1 MTDAIRR
8 PAVKDYTATLEAY
21 LGNAGELALER
32 AYEFGRRAASEGMSL
47 LQFAEL
53 HHAALRTLAT
63 APGAVV
69 DEVLTRGEQFFSEG
83 LSAFELNL
91 RAHRASARL
100 LGLSDGLTRS
110 STELSRARVQ
120 LKAVLDA
127 TPALVYL
134 EDAEGRL
141 LFVNAA
147 FERLFGVS
155 EAQIL
160 GKTAH
165 EFSSG
170 PNAAMLQR
178 DRAQVLEARVPSEF
192 ERTFVQADGPHTY
205 RALAIPLC
213 DDTNRIEPNQGVY
226 AICSIATDITREKHA
241 AETLGLARQAT
252 EAANRQLESMGQ
264 ALADQLLAPLR
275 SIDGFTQALLEDCG
289 GALDAQSKSYLS
301 NVRRSAQRMATL
313 IDSLLALAK
322 LSRGELRASEVD
334 LTDLASSVA
343 AQLRQTEPDRRVSFE
358 IQPGLKAQGD
368 PRLFGAVLQNLL
380 GNSWKFTRRREHA
393 EIVVGQ
399 SYERGLNVYFVKD
412 NGTGFDMAHSGKLFS
427 VFETLHSR
435 REFDGNGVGLA
446 TVQRIVNR
454 HGGRVWAES
463 VVDRGATFYFTI
475 GDQLS

>member
-1 MTDAIRR
+1 MTEVIRR

-21 LGNAGELALER
+21 LGSAGEFALER

-53 HHAALRTLAT
+53 HHAALRTLAA
-63 APGAVV
+63 APGAGV

-83 LSAFELNL
+83 LSAFEMNL
-91 RAHRASARL
+91 RAHQASARL
-100 LGLSDGLTRS
+100 LGLSDGLTRPS
-110 STELSRARVQ
+110 NELSRARVQ
-120 LKAVLDA
+120 LKALLDA
-127 TPALVYL
+127 TRALVYL
-134 EDAEGRL
+134 EDAEGRF
-141 LFVNAA
+141 LFVNGV

-155 EAQIL
+155 EARIL

-165 EFSSG
+165 EFASG

-178 DRAQVLEARVPSEF
+178 DRAQLIEGQVPSEF
-192 ERTFVQADGPHTY
+192 ERTFIQADGPHTY

-213 DDTNRIEPNQGVY
+213 DPDQGVY
-226 AICSIATDITREKHA
+226 AICNIATDITGEKHA
-241 AETLGLARQAT
+241 AEALSFAKQAT
-252 EAANRQLESMGQ
+252 ESASRQLETMGQ
-264 ALADQLLAPLR
+264 ALADELLAPLR

-289 GALDAQSKSYLS
+289 GALDAQSQSHLS
-301 NVRRSAQRMATL
+301 NVRQSAQRMATL

-334 LTDLASSVA
+334 LTDLARSVA
-343 AQLRQTEPDRRVSFE
+343 AQLRQAEPERRVSFE

-368 PRLFGAVLQNLL
+368 PRLFGAVFQNLL

-399 SYERGLNVYFVKD
+399 SSDRGLNVYFVKD
-412 NGTGFDMAHSGKLFS
+412 NGAGFDMAHSGKLFS

-463 VVDRGATFYFTI
+463 VLDRGATFYFTI
-475 GDQLS
+475 GDPLSRAV